1 MPPKAPPPKA
11 KPKVEPSPPPSAPPK
26 AATGEDG
33 TTFPEF
39 ETPTGSAG
47 NSGTS
52 TPRTVPL
59 TQYNELVTRFNQLNE
74 TIAKLRDRKEFYKG
88 ETVSLSGSLSDNCDA
103 LVEANKIIKELEQE
117 ANDLAETIGLD
128 KDVILAAARAD
139 SDNNGSDM
147 TSRAN
152 VPSFSAEDNANARV
166 WFDNLLKYKDSMKW
180 SDEQTNRVG
189 QLALVGKASKWVE
202 YLTLNTLVH

>member
-1 MPPKAPPPKA
+1 MYKRQ
-11 KPKVEPSPPPSAPPK
+11 
-26 AATGEDG
+26 DG
-33 TTFPEF
+33 TTSPEF

-59 TQYNELVTRFNQLNE
+59 QQYNDLVSRYNQLNE

-88 ETVSLSGSLSDNCDA
+88 ETVTLSGSLSDNRDA
-103 LVEANKIIKELEQE
+103 LVEANKIIKELKQE
-117 ANDLAETIGLD
+117 ANQLAETIGLD

-139 SDNNGSDM
+139 SDNNGSEM

-152 VPSFSAEDNANARV
+152 VPSFSAEDNANAQGQRV
-166 WFDNLLKYKDSMKW
+166 QAFPGKN
-180 SDEQTNRVG
+180 
-189 QLALVGKASKWVE
+189 QLPSTSRSKE
-202 YLTLNTLVH
+202 SPNFTFK

>member
-1 MPPKAPPPKA
+1 MPPKAPPP
-11 KPKVEPSPPPSAPPK
+11 PKGNRKEDPSPPPRKTP
-26 AATGEDG
+26 TGEEG
-33 TTFPEF
+33 TASPEF

-59 TQYNELVTRFNQLNE
+59 TKYNDLVSKFNQLNE
-74 TIAKLRDRKEFYKG
+74 AIAKVRDRKEFYKG
-88 ETVSLSGSLSDNCDA
+88 ETVSLSGSLSDNRDA
-103 LVEANKIIKELEQE
+103 LVVANKIIKELEAE
-117 ANDLAETIGLD
+117 ANELAESIGLD
-128 KDVILAAARAD
+128 KDVILAAAR
-139 SDNNGSDM
+139 SSYSTEM

-202 YLTLNTLVH
+202 YLTPPT